1 MSARGEGLSVNA
13 TALEPALRFSA
24 FAALPDDRLRL
35 DEGVLLVAEIAYPDL
50 IHARVL
56 RRLDV
61 LAAEVRAE
69 LGMAAGSTLPA
80 DSLGQREIA
89 ARTLAALR
97 DVLAGREGFHGNQD
111 DYYEPRNSFL
121 PDVLDRRTGLPIA
134 LSVVYIEVA
143 RRLGA
148 PLVGVGLPAHFVA
161 KWPLPSA
168 EGGDLFVDA
177 FSGVVLDQ
185 GECRRLVVRAL
196 VTNSVPPA
204 VDSRWF
210 APTGTRAIITRMLNN
225 LKQVYLQTGDTT
237 RALAVVDRLV
247 QLRPDLP
254 EELRD
259 RGLLRL
265 ALGEVLLAA
274 ADLVA
279 YGERAPQAPELR
291 RLRKRLAAIGEV
303 RAKLN

>member
-1 MSARGEGLSVNA
+1 MKVNE

-24 FAALPDDRLRL
+24 YAALPDERLRL
-35 DEGVLLVAEIAYPDL
+35 DEGALLVAEIAYPDL
-50 IHARVL
+50 SHTSVQRK
-56 RRLDV
+56 LDA

-69 LGMAAGSTLPA
+69 LGMAADARLPA
-80 DSLGQREIA
+80 DTLNQREVA

-111 DYYEPRNSFL
+111 DYYDPRNSFL
-121 PDVLDRRTGLPIA
+121 PDVLERRTGLPIT
-134 LSVVYIEVA
+134 LSVVYVEVA
-143 RRLGA
+143 QRLGA

-161 KWPLPSA
+161 KWQLPPA

-177 FSGVVLDQ
+177 FRGTVLDQ

-196 VTNSVPPA
+196 VTNGPPPSL
-204 VDSRWF
+204 DSRWF

-225 LKQVYLQTGDTT
+225 LKQVYLQTGDT
-237 RALAVVDRLV
+237 AHAMAVVDRLV

-274 ADLVA
+274 ADLFA
-279 YGERAPQAPELR
+279 YAERAPDAPELR
-291 RLRKRLAAIGEV
+291 RLRKRLAAISEV